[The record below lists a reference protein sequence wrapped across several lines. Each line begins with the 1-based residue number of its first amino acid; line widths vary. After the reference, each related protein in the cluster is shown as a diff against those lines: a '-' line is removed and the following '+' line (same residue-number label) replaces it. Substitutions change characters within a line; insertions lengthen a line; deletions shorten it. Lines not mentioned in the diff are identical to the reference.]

1 VLRSATTDAAGLV
14 REPSREPSS
23 GCRGRRE
30 GLPDSP
36 ASVRAPAPGQTGRS
50 AERRC
55 AQARTDQVR
64 KQLFSTSSRRAPLR
78 GPRGGQPALGPGM
91 RPLRADP
98 GPNRAAAQPTRN
110 TDEAGKRAIGRSTV
124 PTAPVTI
131 RREAG
136 DYGRGRDDR
145 RGWLRAAP
153 AWAIGCRPRFRSSG
167 RERPCGTDR
176 GCHRASHFCWSQ
188 SCCGKPTTDPRVSL
202 RLTATLTATW
212 AYRSS
217 STHLPIPGRRPCSRR

>member
-1 VLRSATTDAAGLV
+1 VK
-14 REPSREPSS
+14 EPSREPSS

-55 AQARTDQVR
+55 AR
-64 KQLFSTSSRRAPLR
+64 
-78 GPRGGQPALGPGM
+78 
-91 RPLRADP
+91 P
-98 GPNRAAAQPTRN
+98 GPTKFESNFSLRHQGAPGYAARAVANRPSGRACGLFGPIPARVRSAAQPTRN

-176 GCHRASHFCWSQ
+176 GCHRASYFCWSQ